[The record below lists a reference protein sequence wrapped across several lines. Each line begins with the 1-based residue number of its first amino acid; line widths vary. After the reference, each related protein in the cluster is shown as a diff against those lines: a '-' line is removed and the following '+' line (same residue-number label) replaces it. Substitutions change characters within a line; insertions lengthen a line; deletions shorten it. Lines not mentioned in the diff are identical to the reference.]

1 LGTTVSYQDPN
12 QPYGAPQ
19 QQGQQG
25 QMPSGGW
32 GQQSR
37 QQGSWGRPGGAEQQS
52 SGQQQAWGAPPQQG
66 QGQIPQQPYYGSAPG
81 FGQQGQSGPQDYP
94 PQQFNQQPGYGQ
106 PYPGGSQGY
115 ASNPQSYPSGPQG
128 YPGGPQGY
136 LPQADFGSGANYG
149 PGPGYPMP
157 GQGSSG
163 LATAALWLGIVGGWG
178 IINLVISILA
188 IRETGPGKKQ
198 GRNKALTGLIL
209 SIAWAVIWTGIFV
222 AFSNHASNAL
232 TPVSAPTSVATAA
245 GSGATTSATGAAG
258 AQATSASSDPGCQAA
273 QTAFN
278 TYSANA
284 ESGGLGAI
292 QTLGNALESAA
303 GESRTAASQL
313 KTMGQDY
320 VALANENT
328 PANMVTDLESLD
340 SACGMTFDFG
350 G

>member
-1 LGTTVSYQDPN
+1 
-12 QPYGAPQ
+12 
-19 QQGQQG
+19 
-25 QMPSGGW
+25 MPSSGGW

-37 QQGSWGRPGGAEQQS
+37 QQGSWGQPGGVPQQS
-52 SGQQQAWGAPPQQG
+52 SGQQQQAWGAPPQQG
-66 QGQIPQQPYYGSAPG
+66 QAPQQPYYGSAPG

-94 PQQFNQQPGYGQ
+94 PQQFNQPQFNQQPGYGQ
-106 PYPGGSQGY
+106 GYPN
-115 ASNPQSYPSGPQG
+115 APQG
-128 YPGGPQGY
+128 YI
-136 LPQADFGSGANYG
+136 PQADFGSGANYG

-163 LATAALWLGIVGGWG
+163 LATAALWLGILGGWG

-209 SIAWAVIWTGIFV
+209 SIAWAVVWTGIFV
-222 AFSNHASNAL
+222 AFSNHASNSL

-258 AQATSASSDPGCQAA
+258 AQATGASSDPGCQAA

-292 QTLGNALESAA
+292 QTLGNALVSAA
-303 GESRTAASQL
+303 GESRTAAGQL
-313 KTMGQDY
+313 KTTGQDY
-320 VALANENT
+320 LDLANGNT
-328 PANMVTDLESLD
+328 PASMVTDLESLD
-340 SACGMTFDFG
+340 SACGMSFDFG